1 MILVKKKKKNS
12 YLWKGTPFQYLVFG
26 LVRCSG
32 RNNLGRLCSFKKGG
46 GVKRKYRVLDFTR
59 SVYNVFGII
68 RRIEYDPNR
77 NSYIS
82 LVCYKNGILSYVLLV
97 ENLKINDTII
107 NYINVF
113 NMLDVKN
120 LNGCSLPLKNI
131 SAGLMICHIELKP
144 GLGACFCR
152 AAGAF
157 ALVLNKYKIKNK
169 SYVLVRLP
177 SGVEYLLLED
187 CRAVIGIISNSSY
200 RLYNW
205 NHAGVSRRLG
215 IRPTVRGVAMNP
227 VDHPHGGGEGR
238 KSPKR
243 CAMSPWGFLDKG
255 IKKKKKKNL
264 FILKKRNG

>member
-1 MILVKKKKKNS
+1 
-12 YLWKGTPFQYLVFG
+12 
-26 LVRCSG
+26 
-32 RNNLGRLCSFKKGG
+32 
-46 GVKRKYRVLDFTR
+46 
-59 SVYNVFGII
+59 
-68 RRIEYDPNR
+68 
-77 NSYIS
+77 
-82 LVCYKNGILSYVLLV
+82 
-97 ENLKINDTII
+97 
-107 NYINVF
+107 
-113 NMLDVKN
+113 MLDVKN